1 MSTARDPIW
10 PACEDCLARATCRPV
25 PPAACASGTMELALI
40 GEAPGKLENRDGKPF
55 VGDSGLL
62 LRAALK
68 HHGYDSARTLLDNA
82 CRKPL
87 SKSQTLARRCV
98 ANAVERIKWYKPK
111 LVVALGAI
119 ALDALTF
126 VVKGKA
132 RKGIMQ
138 WEGLMIEPATDTFPP
153 IAAIRH
159 PAAILRALGAEPYWT
174 DLVGNLRGLVY
185 KPSIPYYEIGS
196 KPEFA
201 SVVADMDGMV
211 TIDYETTGLEPRL
224 HELRSVALTGMRNG
238 KVWTVAARAEHIV
251 AGAIRKLAVADPP
264 RLVAQ
269 NANFEALWTRKLCGV
284 WPGFARDTMIAAHLA
299 DENAPKDL
307 SHLVRRHYPQ
317 WAGYDL
323 AVLERVKTE
332 ARAKGKVFAD
342 ISFEEL
348 LPYNAGDAHTTHE
361 LAKDLPKHPLE
372 RMLLDAALV
381 FARLGYEGV
390 RVDLDKVGPV
400 SVALEAEYAKLVAQI
415 RTHKAV
421 RRWERDTGRVLNIR
435 SSDQMAAVLFDRR
448 YLGFRCVVKTPKTGK
463 RSTAKKALIHINHP
477 VVRLLDEARELTQRN
492 STFVQALPKLAETD
506 GRVHPSF
513 SVAATVTGQISCSR
527 PNLTNV
533 KKLPEIRG
541 LYVPSELGGLVVS
554 ADYSQSQ
561 LGFLGMFANDERIIR
576 AYRSGEDMHGFT
588 ARDAFEV
595 EHPTK
600 EQRDRGKTINYA
612 ILFGEG
618 PKKLAEDL
626 KVSQAKAESFIAR
639 WFETNK
645 GAARFV
651 KVQHGV
657 VMESGVVDSVWK
669 QLRRLP
675 AVWSSKY
682 GEVQEALRQAV
693 NFPISNADRLLTLWA
708 MIRVDAALRAEK
720 IGRVM
725 IEMHDNVVAD
735 LYRADDLRRCVE
747 VFYRVMV
754 IDSYEELA
762 WMKFPMRIDV
772 SWGEDWSCPNEFFVD
787 DALKASAARRIM
799 HYGGKR

>member
-1 MSTARDPIW
+1 MSTDRDPVW
-10 PACEDCLARATCRPV
+10 PACEDCPARATCKPV
-25 PPAACASGTMELALI
+25 PPASCRGGVTELALI

-68 HHGYDSARTLLDNA
+68 HHGYDSARILLDNA

-87 SKSQTLARRCV
+87 SKNQTLARRCV
-98 ANAVERIKWYKPK
+98 ANAIERIKWYKPK
-111 LVVALGAI
+111 LVVALGAV

-126 VVKGKA
+126 AVKGKA

-138 WEGLMIEPATDTFPP
+138 WEGLMVEPATETFPP

-174 DLVGNLRGLVY
+174 DLVGNLRSLTH
-185 KPSIPYYEIGS
+185 KPTIEFEELRSRHDFRAAVGS
-196 KPEFA
+196 F
-201 SVVADMDGMV
+201 GGRV

-224 HELRSVALTGMRNG
+224 HEMRSVALTGELIDGVRTF
-238 KVWTVAARAEHIV
+238 VARAEHV
-251 AGAIRKLAVADPP
+251 EPDALRYLAESETP
-264 RLVAQ
+264 RLIAQ
-269 NANFEALWTRKLCGV
+269 NANFEALWMRKLCGV
-284 WPGFARDTMIAAHLA
+284 WPRFARDTMIAAHLN

-332 ARAKGKVFAD
+332 ARAKDKVFAD
-342 ISFEEL
+342 IPYEEL
-348 LPYNAGDAHTTHE
+348 LPYNAGDARTTHE
-361 LAKDLPKHPLE
+361 LAKDLPEHPLE
-372 RMLLDAALV
+372 QMLLDAAMV
-381 FARLGYEGV
+381 FARLEYEGV
-390 RVDLDKVGPV
+390 RVDLDEVGPV
-400 SVALEAEYAKLVAQI
+400 SAALEAEYAKLVAKI
-415 RTHKAV
+415 RSHKAA
-421 RRWERDTGRVLNIR
+421 RRWEQDTGRILNIR

-448 YLGFRCVVKTPKTGK
+448 YLGFPCKVKTPKTGK
-463 RSTAKKALIHINHP
+463 RSTAKKALVHIKHP
-477 VVRLLDEARELTQRN
+477 VVQLLDEAREITQRN
-492 STFVQALPKLAETD
+492 STFVKALPKLAETD
-506 GRVHPSF
+506 GRVHPSL

-541 LYVPSELGGLVVS
+541 LYVPSEPGGLVVS

-561 LGFLGMFANDERIIR
+561 LGYLGMFANDERIIR
-576 AYRSGEDMHGFT
+576 AYRSGEDMHEFT

-600 EQRDRGKTINYA
+600 EQRNRGKTINYA
-612 ILFGEG
+612 VLFGEG

-626 KVSQAKAESFIAR
+626 KVTQSKAESFIAR

-651 KVQHGV
+651 KVQHGIA
-657 VMESGVVDSVWK
+657 MESGMVDSVWG

-682 GEVQEALRQAV
+682 GEVQEALRQAA
-693 NFPISNADRLLTLWA
+693 NFPISNADRLMTLWA

-725 IEMHDNVVAD
+725 IEMHDAIVAD
-735 LYRADDLRRCVE
+735 LYRADDLRRCAE
-747 VFYRVMV
+747 IFYRVMV

-772 SWGEDWSCPNEFFVD
+772 SWGEDWSCPNEFLID
-787 DALKASAARRIM
+787 EALKDAARARIM
-799 HYGGKR
+799 DYGGKR